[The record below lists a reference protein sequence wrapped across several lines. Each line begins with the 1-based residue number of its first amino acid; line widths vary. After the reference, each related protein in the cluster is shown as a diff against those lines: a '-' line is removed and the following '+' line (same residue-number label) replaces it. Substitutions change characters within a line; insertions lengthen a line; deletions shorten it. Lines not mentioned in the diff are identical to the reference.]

1 MAELQRMRT
10 AAALAQAQA
19 QAQAQAARQRAAAA
33 AGGALSSIA
42 TTSLGAATAATG
54 STGGVLY
61 GTAGTGS
68 GWVEMPRLDATTCD
82 SLLYAELAGSTVD
95 ASQAQT

>member
-1 MAELQRMRT
+1 MRT
-10 AAALAQAQA
+10 SAALAQAQA
-19 QAQAQAARQRAAAA
+19 QAQAQAARQRAVAAT
-33 AGGALSSIA
+33 GGALSSIA

-54 STGGVLY
+54 STGGGALY